1 MRTLLRLL
9 LFPALCFLMLS
20 PVRAQAEESRI
31 VIFHT
36 TDTHGH
42 VATNHNTIGLDLI
55 AGIVKQEPDAL
66 LVDAGDFL
74 MGQPIAAMT
83 RGKDI
88 IALMKET
95 GYFAVAV
102 GNHEFDHG
110 PEMLMQ
116 RYAEASAAP
125 RPMRMLSANARD
137 KDGNLLFEPEAR
149 ASVDGVNVCFFGL
162 TTQAAKFSVTPRYI
176 KDIHFDDVMETA
188 RSMAQKQRESGCD
201 LVVALSHTGSKKE
214 RFATSRDLG
223 TIDGID
229 LIIDGHSHVQ
239 LNETTPTGALLVSAG
254 AHGKHLG
261 RVEIHYDKDSRN
273 ITRMENT
280 LISPQ
285 QASVHTPD
293 AAVGKKL
300 DEITARLDKELARV
314 VGGLEHSL
322 NGSRTVLRTREAPLG
337 NLFADVVRATYPC
350 DMALINAGGLR
361 TGLRKG
367 EVTVGDIVAV
377 VPFRDQV
384 VTVKVSGRELRE
396 ILEFGFS
403 GLPEE
408 QGFFP
413 QISGM
418 VVRVDPN
425 NNPGERVLSLA
436 LEDGVPIEPDREYIL
451 ATNDYVAK
459 GGDGYPVLQSKTLIN
474 AGKNSQQAA
483 IDFFGGKTLT
493 QYQQGPAARIIFVTA
508 KGSALETPL
517 TKGSALGTPLA
528 KGSALGTPLAKGS
541 ALGTPLAKGSALG
554 TRWGK

>member
-1 MRTLLRLL
+1 MRKLLRFL
-9 LFPALCFLMLS
+9 LFPALCFLMLL
-20 PVRAQAEESRI
+20 PALGQAEESRI

-42 VATNHNTIGLDLI
+42 VVANHNTIGLDLI
-55 AGIVKQEPDAL
+55 TGIVKQEPDAL

-88 IALMKET
+88 IALMKEA

-110 PEMLMQ
+110 PEELMQ
-116 RYAEASAAP
+116 RHAEASAAP

-149 ASVDGVNVCFFGL
+149 ASVGGVDVCFFGL
-162 TTQAAKFSVTPRYI
+162 TTQSAKFSVTPRYI
-176 KDIHFDDVMETA
+176 EDIHFDDVMETA
-188 RSMAQKQRESGCD
+188 RSMAQKQRASGCD
-201 LVVALSHTGSKKE
+201 LVIALSHTGSKKE

-254 AHGKHLG
+254 AHGQNLG
-261 RVEIHYDKDSRN
+261 RAEIHYDKGSRN

-280 LISPQ
+280 LISLQ

-293 AAVGKKL
+293 TAVGKKL
-300 DEITARLDKELARV
+300 EETAARLDKELAQV
-314 VGGLEHSL
+314 VGRLKYSL
-322 NGSRTVLRTREAPLG
+322 NGSRAVLRTREAPLG

-350 DMALINAGGLR
+350 DMALINSGGLR
-361 TGLRKG
+361 ADLRKG
-367 EVTVGDIVAV
+367 EVTFGDIVAV

-384 VTVKVSGRELRE
+384 VTVKVSGRELWE

-403 GLPEE
+403 GLPGE

-418 VVRVDPN
+418 IVRVDPKK
-425 NNPGERVLSLA
+425 NPGARVLSLA
-436 LEDGVPIEPDREYIL
+436 LEDGAPIEPDREYIL

-459 GGDGYPVLQSKTLIN
+459 GGDGYPVLRSKALIN
-474 AGKNSQQAA
+474 AGKSSQQAA

-493 QYQQGPAARIIFVTA
+493 QYQQAPAARIIFVP
-508 KGSALETPL
+508 E
-517 TKGSALGTPLA
+517 
-528 KGSALGTPLAKGS
+528 
-541 ALGTPLAKGSALG
+541 
-554 TRWGK
+554 